1 MRISDWSS
9 DVCSSDLL
17 AALERF
23 GVNLDRARCK
33 PGFGPRRRNPT
44 RSLSQRKEAKAP
56 TPLFAVNGAVQLRSA
71 VRAALP
77 AITEIAEIVFG
88 ALCRDAASVVDHPDT
103 GKAAKIVS
111 IEDHLAP
118 LRVGVESVPNQHG
131 ERD

>member
-1 MRISDWSS
+1 MMRRPPRSTRTDTLFPYTTLCRS
-9 DVCSSDLL
+9 
-17 AALERF
+17 F

-88 ALCRDAASVVDHPDT
+88 ALDRKSTRLNSSH
-103 GKAAKIVS
+103 
-111 IEDHLAP
+111 
-118 LRVGVESVPNQHG
+118 
-131 ERD
+131 

>member
-71 VRAALP
+71 VSAALP

-88 ALCRDAASVVDHPDT
+88 ALGRDAASVVDHPDT

-111 IEDHLAP
+111 IADPSNP
-118 LRVGVESVPNQHG
+118 LPVGLNRKESVKG
-131 ERD
+131 K